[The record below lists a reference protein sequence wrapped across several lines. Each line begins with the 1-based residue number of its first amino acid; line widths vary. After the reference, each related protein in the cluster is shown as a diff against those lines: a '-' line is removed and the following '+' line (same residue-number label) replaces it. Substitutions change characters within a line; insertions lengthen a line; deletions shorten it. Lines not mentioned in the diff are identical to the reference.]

1 MLQFVSSHL
10 SFSIL
15 KLIFFFQYREEIQS
29 LAKENEQLQED
40 LKEAKTKFRAE
51 KRNKEKVDRILY
63 DAAEAIKMMLQVT
76 VCFLM

>member
-1 MLQFVSSHL
+1 MLQFVLRL

-15 KLIFFFQYREEIQS
+15 NFICFLYREEIQS

-40 LKEAKTKFRAE
+40 LKEAKTKYRAE

-76 VCFLM
+76 V

>member
-1 MLQFVSSHL
+1 MLQFVLRL

-15 KLIFFFQYREEIQS
+15 NFIYFLYREEIQS

-40 LKEAKTKFRAE
+40 LKEAKTKYRAE

-76 VCFLM
+76 FDFLI